1 MPKILSVTPPA
12 SCTLCPRRCRADRA
26 AGQVGFCGAGRT
38 LKAARAALHFW
49 EEPCISGTR
58 GSGTVFFSG
67 CTLKCCFCQNYPI
80 SAEGLGREITPEHL
94 AEIFLDL
101 QRQGAHNI
109 NLVTPGQWRPWIIAA
124 LDLARAGGLHL
135 PIVCNT
141 GGYETVESVE
151 AWRGSIDIWLADL
164 KYVSSS
170 LSAELSAAPDYF
182 AQAKPAIE
190 AMMAQAG
197 HPVFDG
203 EGILQKGVILRHLAL
218 PGHIDDSFAV
228 LDQMAAWNQ
237 ADPGCFIPSVMSQ
250 YTPFYKA
257 AEHGIGRPSPPTST
271 AGWSIM
277 PWIWG

>member
-109 NLVTPGQWRPWIIAA
+109 NLVTA
-124 LDLARAGGLHL
+124 
-135 PIVCNT
+135 C
-141 GGYETVESVE
+141 
-151 AWRGSIDIWLADL
+151 
-164 KYVSSS
+164 
-170 LSAELSAAPDYF
+170 
-182 AQAKPAIE
+182 
-190 AMMAQAG
+190 
-197 HPVFDG
+197 
-203 EGILQKGVILRHLAL
+203 GVGVR
-218 PGHIDDSFAV
+218 S
-228 LDQMAAWNQ
+228 
-237 ADPGCFIPSVMSQ
+237 
-250 YTPFYKA
+250 
-257 AEHGIGRPSPPTST
+257 E
-271 AGWSIM
+271 
-277 PWIWG
+277 